1 MIVKIGHML
10 LIIQPLLL
18 GIWMKFSD
26 KQSLFERLTRHMVL
40 SSFLKKNKKKLKE
53 LVNVSIRILVL
64 QDLLF
69 NMVSSLIF
77 FSHLSKYQYFKGGTQ
92 TEDW

>member
-1 MIVKIGHML
+1 MVFIRNYVEVEAYNEIGHKSFVMIVKIGHML

-40 SSFLKKNKKKLKE
+40 SSFLKKNNKKK
-53 LVNVSIRILVL
+53 N
-64 QDLLF
+64 
-69 NMVSSLIF
+69 
-77 FSHLSKYQYFKGGTQ
+77 
-92 TEDW
+92 